1 MRERLPSRNHRLPE
15 ISNPSGPPAIEYVL
29 SPETEEPRLR
39 DYWKMLFPRWRLIMV
54 ISLVVLGIGAAVTFR
69 MTQLYTA
76 SATVQIDSPT
86 PPVSPVIGGGE
97 AAAVST
103 VSDDYFRT
111 QIELLKGRALAAQ
124 VIQNLGLE
132 RNPNFVVS
140 ANPLAALRGWLSG
153 NIQAFLARFFE
164 LVQIAP
170 PPRQTSLPSTRK
182 SELNV
187 HPRFINRYLSL
198 LTVTPLPR
206 TQLVKISFST
216 VDPAFSEELANAH
229 ADAFIRKSL
238 ETRFELTKEAREF
251 LDKKLVELK
260 AKVAQA
266 EEALNR
272 FRKTY
277 GVVSVEG
284 NENIVLDR
292 MMDLNRRLTEARAK
306 RIELESLS
314 KITKDRNFGNLSQ
327 IIDNNL
333 IMQLRGKLET
343 LEAEQ
348 ARLATIFKNDH
359 PRILELNNQVNQ
371 ARQRLNL
378 EIRNVVRA
386 IESDFAAARAKEA
399 ALQAESERQQ
409 QSALQ
414 LKELAVQHT
423 LLQGELDGSR
433 TIYANVLKRLNE
445 TSVSSDSPL
454 SNIQIV
460 EPAERPLG
468 PSSPQIERNLMLAS
482 VLGLF
487 LGVGVAFLLEYSNSA
502 LRTPDEVWR
511 AVAVPTL
518 GSVPHWRSLRRREYG
533 LDFLPKDSPLRYLAA
548 SDGGESQ
555 FVSHTLVASHHP
567 FSLIS
572 ESYRAIRSGLLLA
585 QRDPPPQVVLVT
597 SARPG
602 EGKTSVTLNLAIT
615 LAQSGRKV
623 VVIDADLRA
632 GNCHALLGLNN
643 RYGLVQLLNDDLPLD
658 IVLQR
663 TAVDGLYFIPRGMVP
678 HNPTDLLASE
688 RMAEV
693 IQTLREQFDLV
704 LIDSPPAIAVSDAI
718 VLAVQCDGVILVL
731 RAYKTPPAAVQ
742 RVIERLETVGSQILG
757 TVLIGV
763 DFRTPDFA
771 DYHEYYK
778 SYYSA
783 AHKGTKEQS

>member
-1 MRERLPSRNHRLPE
+1 MRERLPSRKQRLPE
-15 ISNPSGPPAIEYVL
+15 IANPGPPPAIEYVL

-39 DYWKMLFPRWRLIMV
+39 DYWKMLFPRWRWILV
-54 ISLVVLGIGAAVTFR
+54 IFLVVFGIGASMTFR
-69 MTQLYTA
+69 MTPLYTA
-76 SATVQIDSPT
+76 TVTVQIDSPT
-86 PPVSPVIGGGE
+86 PPVIGGGE
-97 AAAVST
+97 ATT

-111 QIELLKGRALAAQ
+111 QVELLKGRAIAAQ

-132 RNPNFVVS
+132 RNPNFNSKVS
-140 ANPLAALRGWLSG
+140 GNPLTALRGWLSG
-153 NIQAFLARFFE
+153 NIQALLARFFE
-164 LVQIAP
+164 FLQIAP
-170 PPRQTSLPSTRK
+170 PPRQASLPSTPSARK

-187 HPRFINRYLSL
+187 PPRFINRYLSL
-198 LTVTPLPR
+198 LSVSPILR
-206 TQLVKISFST
+206 TQLVKMSFTT
-216 VDPAFSEELANAH
+216 VDPGLSEELANAH
-229 ADAFIRKSL
+229 VDAFIRKSL

-251 LDKKLVELK
+251 LEKKLVELK
-260 AKVAQA
+260 VKVAQS

-272 FRKTY
+272 FRKTH

-292 MMDLNRRLTEARAK
+292 MLDLNKRLTEARAK

-314 KITKDRNFGNLSQ
+314 KIIKDRNFGNLSQ

-333 IMQLRGKLET
+333 IMQLRGKLEAF
-343 LEAEQ
+343 EAEQ

-359 PRILELNNQVNQ
+359 PRIMELNNQVNQ

-386 IESDFAAARAKEA
+386 IESDYAAARAKEA
-399 ALQAESERQQ
+399 ALQAEAERQQ

-423 LLQGELDGSR
+423 LLQSEFDGSR

-468 PSSPQIERNLMLAS
+468 PSSPQIERNLLFAS
-482 VLGLF
+482 ALGLF

-518 GSVPHWRSLRRREYG
+518 GSVPHWRSLRRRGYG
-533 LDFLPKDSPLRYLAA
+533 FDLLPKNSAQRHLPFSAN
-548 SDGGESQ
+548 EKSQ
-555 FVSHTLVASHHP
+555 LVSHALVASHHP

-572 ESYRAIRSGLLLA
+572 ESYREIRSGLLLA

-597 SARPG
+597 SARPS

-632 GNCHALLGLNN
+632 GNCHALLGQNN
-643 RYGLVQLLNDDLPLD
+643 RYGLVHLLNDGLPLD
-658 IVLQR
+658 AVLQR
-663 TAVDGLYFIPRGMVP
+663 TTVDGLYFIPRGTVP

-688 RMAEV
+688 RMGEV
-693 IQTLREQFDLV
+693 IQTLREHFDLV

-718 VLAVQCDGVILVL
+718 VLSVQCDAVILVL

-742 RVIERLETVGSQILG
+742 RVIERLEMVGSQILG

-771 DYHEYYK
+771 EYRQYYK
-778 SYYSA
+778 SYYTA
-783 AHKGTKEQS
+783 AHKGTKDQS